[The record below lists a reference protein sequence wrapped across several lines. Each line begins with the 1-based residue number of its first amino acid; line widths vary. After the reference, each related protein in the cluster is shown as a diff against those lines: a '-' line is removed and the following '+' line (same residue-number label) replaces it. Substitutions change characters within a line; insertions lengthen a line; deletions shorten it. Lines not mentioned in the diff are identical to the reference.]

1 MPNEI
6 QIECYFKSSEMAALC
21 KRGKDIII
29 NFKASYPPDS
39 KPTFEIYADSFNKG
53 VKAGKKTKIAVAADT
68 TPTTGGCPKP
78 C

>member
-29 NFKASYPPDS
+29 NFKASYPPDA
-39 KPTFEIYADSFNKG
+39 KPTFEISANSF
-53 VKAGKKTKIAVAADT
+53 KAGQKPRPGVAADT
-68 TPTTGGCPKP
+68 TPPAGGCPKP